1 MGSETGSGPEEA
13 SDVLLVEQDEGY
25 RVLTL
30 NRPEALNAFNQSLWV
45 ATADALRDAAADDDV
60 RCVVITGTGRAFS
73 AGQDLNEMADPSV
86 FEGTEPGYRIFMPVL
101 ETFPKPVIAAVNG
114 VGVGIGLTMLLHC
127 DIVLISDAARLRAP
141 FISLGVTTEASA
153 SLLLPVAAG
162 WQRAAELLLTE
173 PWLDADAAV
182 DAGLALRKVPA
193 ESLMEEARA
202 LAAHVGSL
210 PLAPVMATK
219 QLLLAGRADAVRLA
233 RERELEAF
241 EELVGGIRAA
251 GTAD

>member
-1 MGSETGSGPEEA
+1 MATTDHPGGDE
-13 SDVLLVEQDEGY
+13 DVLLVEEADGY

-30 NRPEALNAFNQSLWV
+30 NRPDSLNAFDQRLWL
-45 ATADALRDAAADDDV
+45 ATAAALRDAAADDAV
-60 RCVVITGTGRAFS
+60 RCVVITGAGRAFS
-73 AGQDLNEMADPSV
+73 AGQDLGEMADPSV
-86 FEGTEPGYRIFMPVL
+86 FEGTEPGYRVFMPVL
-101 ETFPKPVIAAVNG
+101 ESFPKPVIAAVNG

-127 DIVLISDAARLRAP
+127 DVVLISEAARLRAP

-182 DAGLALRKVPA
+182 EAGLALRKVPA
-193 ESLMEEARA
+193 ESLMVEARA
-202 LAAHVGSL
+202 LAEHVGGL

-219 QLLLAGRADAVRLA
+219 RLLLAGRADAVRAA
-233 RERELEAF
+233 RERELVEF
-241 EELVGGIRAA
+241 ESLAGGIRGP